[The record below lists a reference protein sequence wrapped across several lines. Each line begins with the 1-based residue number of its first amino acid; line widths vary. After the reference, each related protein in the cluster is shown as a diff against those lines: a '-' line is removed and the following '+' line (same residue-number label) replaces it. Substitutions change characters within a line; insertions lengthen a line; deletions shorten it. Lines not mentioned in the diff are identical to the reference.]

1 VRAWNV
7 IGDRP
12 AGGSVLQ
19 RDQWARIGIVLYDGV
34 EPIDLGGTL
43 GVISMAS
50 RLLPGLSAT
59 TIAEHAGPVRCA
71 GGLTV
76 LAAHGFADVA
86 GWEPL
91 GAPSGERPEA
101 RLGTPPED
109 AACDAVV
116 VTGGP
121 GWAVQSRNRAM
132 LGFLRGL
139 DPARLASVCTGAL
152 ILGAAGLLDGCRA
165 TTRRTAI
172 GAETEAPLA
181 LLAAMGADATAA
193 QIVDAGGPVTG
204 GGVSL
209 AHDLTLHLI
218 GRLYG
223 EAARDE
229 VARLIEYD
237 RAFAANRAA
246 LGIVV
251 AGDR

>member
-1 VRAWNV
+1 MA
-7 IGDRP
+7 GDRP
-12 AGGSVLQ
+12 AGGGMLQ
-19 RDQWARIGIVLYDGV
+19 RDQPARIGIVLYDGV

-86 GWEPL
+86 GWAPL
-91 GAPSGERPEA
+91 GASPEA
-101 RLGTPPED
+101 RLGTPPGD
-109 AACDAVV
+109 ATRDATCDVV
-116 VTGGP
+116 VVAGGP
-121 GWAVQSRNRAM
+121 GWAAQSRNPAM
-132 LGFLRGL
+132 LAFLRGL
-139 DPARLASVCTGAL
+139 D
-152 ILGAAGLLDGCRA
+152 
-165 TTRRTAI
+165 
-172 GAETEAPLA
+172 LA
-181 LLAAMGADATAA
+181 LLAAMGAAATAA

-251 AGDR
+251 D

>member
-1 VRAWNV
+1 MLHR
-7 IGDRP
+7 DRP
-12 AGGSVLQ
+12 
-19 RDQWARIGIVLYDGV
+19 ARIGIVLYDGV
-34 EPIDLGGTL
+34 EPIDIGGTV

-50 RLLPGLSAT
+50 RLLPGLSAM
-59 TIAEHAGPVRCA
+59 TIAAQAGPVRCA

-76 LAAHGFADVA
+76 LATHGFADVPP
-86 GWEPL
+86 W
-91 GAPSGERPEA
+91 APG
-101 RLGTPPED
+101 LD

-121 GWAVQSRNRAM
+121 GWPAQSRDTAM
-132 LGFLRGL
+132 LAFLRAQ

-172 GAETEAPLA
+172 GTEAQAPLA
-181 LLAAMGADATAA
+181 LLAQMGADARVA
-193 QIVDAGGPVTG
+193 QLVDAGGPVTG

-229 VARLIEYD
+229 VTRLIEYD

-246 LGIVV
+246 LGIIV
-251 AGDR
+251 D

>member
-59 TIAEHAGPVRCA
+59 TIAEHAGAVRCA

-86 GWEPL
+86 GWAPIGKPP
-91 GAPSGERPEA
+91 GARPEA
-101 RLGTPPED
+101 RLGTPPGD

-121 GWAVQSRNRAM
+121 GWAAQSRNPAM

-181 LLAAMGADATAA
+181 LLAAMGAAATAA

-251 AGDR
+251 D

>member
-1 VRAWNV
+1 M
-7 IGDRP
+7 
-12 AGGSVLQ
+12 LQ
-19 RDQWARIGIVLYDGV
+19 RDQRARIGPARIGIVLYDGV

-86 GWEPL
+86 AWAPT
-91 GAPSGERPEA
+91 GAPTGASPEA
-101 RLGTPPED
+101 RLGTPPGD
-109 AACDAVV
+109 TSCDAVV

-121 GWAVQSRNRAM
+121 GWAAQSRNPAM
-132 LGFLRGL
+132 LAFLRGL

-152 ILGAAGLLDGCRA
+152 ILGAAGLLDGRRA

-181 LLAAMGADATAA
+181 LLAAMGAEATVA

-218 GRLYG
+218 ARLYG

-251 AGDR
+251 AGDRRGLS

>member
-1 VRAWNV
+1 MGQR
-7 IGDRP
+7 DRP
-12 AGGSVLQ
+12 ARIDPV
-19 RDQWARIGIVLYDGV
+19 RIGIVLYDGV
-34 EPIDLGGTL
+34 EPIDLGGTV

-50 RLLPGLSAT
+50 RLLPGLSAV
-59 TIAEHAGPVRCA
+59 TIAEHAGPVHCA

-76 LAAHGFADVA
+76 LAAHGFTD
-86 GWEPL
+86 
-91 GAPSGERPEA
+91 APACEA
-101 RLGTPPED
+101 VL
-109 AACDAVV
+109 
-116 VTGGP
+116 VTGGA
-121 GWAVQSRNRAM
+121 GWAVQSCNPAM
-132 LGFLRGL
+132 LAFLRGL

-152 ILGAAGLLDGCRA
+152 ILGAAGLLDGHKA

-172 GAETEAPLA
+172 GAERQAPLA
-181 LLAAMGADATAA
+181 LLAAQGAEPRVA

-251 AGDR
+251 D

>member
-1 VRAWNV
+1 MLR
-7 IGDRP
+7 
-12 AGGSVLQ
+12 
-19 RDQWARIGIVLYDGV
+19 RDQPARIGIVLYDGA

-50 RLLPGLSAT
+50 RLLPGLSAA

-76 LAAHGFADVA
+76 LAAHGFADVTPWTP
-86 GWEPL
+86 G
-91 GAPSGERPEA
+91 GASPEA
-101 RLGTPPED
+101 RLGTPPGD

-121 GWAVQSRNRAM
+121 GWAAQSRNPAM
-132 LGFLRGL
+132 LVFLRGL

-152 ILGAAGLLDGCRA
+152 ILGAAGLLYGRRA
-165 TTRRTAI
+165 TTRRTVI

-181 LLAAMGADATAA
+181 LLATMGAEATAA

-246 LGIVV
+246 LGIVI
-251 AGDR
+251 AGDRRQLT

>member
-1 VRAWNV
+1 M
-7 IGDRP
+7 
-12 AGGSVLQ
+12 LQ
-19 RDQWARIGIVLYDGV
+19 RDWPARIGIVLYDGV

-50 RLLPGLSAT
+50 RLLPGLLAT
-59 TIAEHAGPVRCA
+59 TIAEHAGTVRCA

-86 GWEPL
+86 GWAPL
-91 GAPSGERPEA
+91 GEPAEAAPEA
-101 RLGTPPED
+101 RLGTPPGDATRD
-109 AACDAVV
+109 AACDVV
-116 VTGGP
+116 VVAGGP
-121 GWAVQSRNRAM
+121 GWAAQSRNPAM
-132 LGFLRGL
+132 LAFLRGL

-152 ILGAAGLLDGCRA
+152 ILGAAGLLNGCRA

-181 LLAAMGADATAA
+181 LLATMGAEATAA

-251 AGDR
+251 D

>member
-1 VRAWNV
+1 M
-7 IGDRP
+7 
-12 AGGSVLQ
+12 LQ

-76 LAAHGFADVA
+76 LAAHGFSDLA
-86 GWEPL
+86 GW
-91 GAPSGERPEA
+91 APPEGSPET
-101 RLGTPPED
+101 RLGTPPGD
-109 AACDAVV
+109 AAFDAVV

-121 GWAVQSRNRAM
+121 GWAAQSRNPAM
-132 LGFLRGL
+132 LAFLRGL

-152 ILGAAGLLDGCRA
+152 ILGAAGLLNGCRA

-172 GAETEAPLA
+172 GAEIEAPLA
-181 LLAAMGADATAA
+181 LLAAMGAEATAA

-251 AGDR
+251 AGDRRQFT

>member
-1 VRAWNV
+1 MLN
-7 IGDRP
+7 
-12 AGGSVLQ
+12 
-19 RDQWARIGIVLYDGV
+19 RDQPARIGIVLYDGV

-50 RLLPGLSAT
+50 RLLPGLSAV

-76 LAAHGFADVA
+76 LAALGFTD
-86 GWEPL
+86 
-91 GAPSGERPEA
+91 APSWVE
-101 RLGTPPED
+101 T
-109 AACDAVV
+109 CDVVV

-121 GWAVQSRNRAM
+121 GWAAQAKNPAM
-132 LGFLRGL
+132 LAFLRAQ
-139 DPARLASVCTGAL
+139 PADRLASVCTGAL
-152 ILGAAGLLDGCRA
+152 ILAAAGVLDGRKA
-165 TTRRTAI
+165 TTRRSAI
-172 GAETEAPLA
+172 GAEAQAPLA
-181 LLAAMGADATAA
+181 LLAQMGAEACAA

-223 EAARDE
+223 EAACHE

-246 LGIVV
+246 MGIVV
-251 AGDR
+251 G

>member
-1 VRAWNV
+1 M
-7 IGDRP
+7 
-12 AGGSVLQ
+12 LQ
-19 RDQWARIGIVLYDGV
+19 RDRPARIGIVVYDGV

-59 TIAEHAGPVRCA
+59 TIAEHAGPVCCA

-86 GWEPL
+86 GWAPL

-101 RLGTPPED
+101 RLGTRPED

-121 GWAVQSRNRAM
+121 GWAVQSRNPAM
-132 LGFLRGL
+132 LAFLRGL

-172 GAETEAPLA
+172 GAEIEAPLA
-181 LLAAMGADATAA
+181 LLAAMGAEATAA

-251 AGDR
+251 AGDRRQLP

>member
-1 VRAWNV
+1 MLN
-7 IGDRP
+7 
-12 AGGSVLQ
+12 
-19 RDQWARIGIVLYDGV
+19 RDQPARIGIVLYDGV

-76 LAAHGFADVA
+76 LAAHGFGDGSLRASFAASPGESGGD
-86 GWEPL
+86 
-91 GAPSGERPEA
+91 SGEPVGGAVDRTSGGA
-101 RLGTPPED
+101 SHLDSAYD
-109 AACDAVV
+109 AIV

-121 GWAVQSRNRAM
+121 GWLAQSQNVAM
-132 LGFLRGL
+132 LAFLRALNVGL
-139 DPARLASVCTGAL
+139 IASVCTGAL

-172 GAETEAPLA
+172 GAETQAPLA
-181 LLAAMGADATAA
+181 ILVRMGAQATVA
-193 QIVDAGGPVTG
+193 QIVDTGGPITG

-223 EAARDE
+223 EAARDD

-251 AGDR
+251 E

>member
-1 VRAWNV
+1 MLN
-7 IGDRP
+7 
-12 AGGSVLQ
+12 
-19 RDQWARIGIVLYDGV
+19 RDQPARIGVVLYDGV

-59 TIAEHAGPVRCA
+59 TIAEHAGPIHCA

-76 LAAHGFADVA
+76 LAAHGFDNVSA
-86 GWEPL
+86 GRSL
-91 GAPSGERPEA
+91 GASSMSAPEPSAGAHPKD
-101 RLGTPPED
+101 TV
-109 AACDAVV
+109 CDAVV

-121 GWAVQSRNRAM
+121 GWLVQSRNAAM
-132 LGFLRGL
+132 LAFLRGL
-139 DPARLASVCTGAL
+139 DVGLLASVCTGAL
-152 ILGAAGLLDGCRA
+152 ILGAAGLLDGYRA

-172 GAETEAPLA
+172 GAEAQAPLA
-181 LLAAMGADATAA
+181 LLAGMGAQARVA
-193 QIVDAGGPVTG
+193 QLVDAGGPITG
-204 GGVSL
+204 GGVTL

-251 AGDR
+251 D